1 MNLKQTS
8 VAGFLAG
15 AAAFLI
21 GSETGVLPYSRDD
34 AAAASAVDRARA
46 DLAAATVRNAAL
58 ESDLAESGD
67 RIGALTAELETLRAE
82 VERLTAELVDRDR
95 ALDAAATEAAGNVD
109 EIARLNV
116 MVAERDA
123 AFEDLTATIAA
134 RDARI
139 ADLSEELES
148 RGIAVAEA
156 DPLPVPDPA
165 SVPLADASK
174 ILGDDAEPSSDDDAA
189 PSSGDDAA
197 PDALLAALA
206 PGDMPAPMT
215 QMQIFDQALA
225 AAKPMSPLPPAAGA
239 ATVSAEAPQA
249 APAPD
254 AATPD
259 LALVQVHFETASA
272 RLTPGGRI
280 RALAAATVL
289 VERGPAAIR
298 VTGHTDTTGP
308 ASINLELS
316 RARAQAVADLLV
328 EAGLPRDRIE
338 VAPMGETA
346 SVLPI
351 PTGDGVSEPLNRCA
365 GIFATL

>member
-148 RGIAVAEA
+148 RGVAVAEA

-174 ILGDDAEPSSDDDAA
+174 ILGDDAE

-239 ATVSAEAPQA
+239 ATVTAEAPQA

>member
-67 RIGALTAELETLRAE
+67 RIGSLTAELETLRAE

-174 ILGDDAEPSSDDDAA
+174 ILGDDTEPSSD
-189 PSSGDDAA
+189 DDAA

-239 ATVSAEAPQA
+239 STVSAEAPQA